1 MLLAILR
8 ALAASVRRDLKT
20 FGALKTNNFF
30 LFVALLIWG
39 ALVSGVEPVSSY
51 PFLLL
56 LGALLLF
63 PVSSDPLDKI
73 PPTRLALWPLSPLQ
87 RVILRLASL
96 ALSPVLWLTVLLLSL
111 RVSFVLAAAFAAV
124 AVAIHSA
131 AALARGPAWSVARF
145 VPRIPGRIGAL
156 VSANLREMLTLL
168 DPYLALLISLS
179 ATAWRFFGKADPAAL
194 PILSLLVAV
203 AISTYAQCLFA
214 LETASG
220 MTRYRLLPLRGWQ
233 ILIAKDAAFLGL
245 LLLLTLPLDPYAG
258 MAFGLAALAI
268 GRYPSLQVH
277 MPQRRW
283 RFSSGRVLFG
293 VLQGLVG
300 ATLGFHAAGPGLAIA
315 IVMYAAALYLGG
327 RSWDRQA
334 WRRTSTLSL
343 SPPIPTGNA
352 TPRSLRKSQ

>member
-1 MLLAILR
+1 MVLAILR
-8 ALAASVRRDLKT
+8 ALAASVRRDLKS
-20 FGALKTNNFF
+20 FGTLKTNNFF

-63 PVSSDPLDKI
+63 PVSNDPLDKI
-73 PPTRLALWPLSPLQ
+73 PSTRLALWPLSPLQ
-87 RVILRLASL
+87 RVTLRLASL
-96 ALSPVLWLTVLLLSL
+96 ALSPILWLTVLLLSF
-111 RVSFVLAAAFAAV
+111 RVSFVLAAAFAGV
-124 AVAIHSA
+124 AVAIHSV

-179 ATAWRFFGKADPAAL
+179 ASAWRLFGKADAAAL

-214 LETASG
+214 LESGAG

-233 ILIAKDAAFLGL
+233 ILIGKDAAFLGL
-245 LLLLTLPLDPYAG
+245 LLLLTLPLDPAAG

-268 GRYPSLQVH
+268 GRYPSLKVH
-277 MPQRRW
+277 LPQRRW

-300 ATLGFHAAGPGLAIA
+300 ATLGFHAAGAGLTIA
-315 IVMYAAALYLGG
+315 IVMYAAALYFGG
-327 RSWDRQA
+327 RSWDHA
-334 WRRTSTLSL
+334 SRRASTISL
-343 SPPIPTGNA
+343 SPPIPTESA
-352 TPRSLRKSQ
+352 KPRSLRKSQ